1 MKEFLT
7 KLLNDRKAEFDE
19 KTKRMKESENTAE
32 VREIGETLLKLRD
45 EINDI
50 EAQISSLDEAEAEAE
65 QKAKEEE
72 EKEEDKKEEEEEDK
86 DKRSFNPIATYSL
99 GKKEEKRMTNNNRGS
114 LEYREAF
121 KDYVQRGIMNPI
133 LEKREDGPSTSADL
147 GVLVPNTVM
156 DEIIV
161 KLGKKYGQIYN
172 RVRHLNVKGGV
183 DFAIGEFDFTAKRI
197 VEGASAPTAEKGKIT
212 DKVSFGF
219 RHCWIG
225 ASRTLLE
232 TELNLQNFE
241 QKVVEGI
248 ASAFLKKMDN
258 EIINGQGSAS
268 NEMEGL
274 LFEVAKTTSRIDA
287 THVLTFTTAEMA
299 DWKQWQTKL
308 FAKVPLEM
316 RAEAPEFVMTAGTYE
331 SNVKTL
337 ADDNNRPVY
346 YETFNPVDGAETSR
360 FAGKEVVF
368 VNDGNGVVDFDS
380 ASSGDVFGIYWV
392 PQKAYGIN
400 SNMQF
405 SLTQWRD
412 HAGLKDI
419 TYALVVNDG
428 KVLNGDYVFI
438 LKKA

>member
-1 MKEFLT
+1 MKKFLSD
-7 KLLNDRKAEFDE
+7 LLAKRQAEFE
-19 KTKRMKESENTAE
+19 SKQKRMQDSEDAKE
-32 VREIGETLLKLRD
+32 VREVGETLLALRD
-45 EINDI
+45 EINSI
-50 EAQISSLDEAEAEAE
+50 EEQI
-65 QKAKEEE
+65 KALNAEEE
-72 EKEEDKKEEEEEDK
+72 TKKEEVEPKNEEEG
-86 DKRSFNPIATYSL
+86 RNLNPLATYSFC
-99 GKKEEKRMTNNNRGS
+99 KMEERTMEEKKGRDSM
-114 LEYREAF
+114 EYRQAF
-121 KDYVQRGIMNPI
+121 KDYVQKGIMNPI
-133 LEKREDGPSTSADL
+133 LERRADGPATSADL

-156 DEIIV
+156 NEIIIR
-161 KLGKKYGQIYN
+161 LGKRYGQIYS
-172 RVRHLNVKGGV
+172 RVRHLNIKGGV
-183 DFAIGEFDFTAKRI
+183 DFAVGEFDFTAKRI
-197 VEGASAPTAEKGKIT
+197 VEGADAPTAEKGKIT

-232 TELNLQNFE
+232 GELNINIFE
-241 QKVVEGI
+241 QNVVDGI
-248 ASAFLKKMDN
+248 FTAFVKKMDA

-274 LFEVAKTTSRIDA
+274 LFEAQKTTSRIDA
-287 THVLTFTTAEMA
+287 SHIITFTEVELR
-299 DWKQWQTKL
+299 DWKEWQKKL

-316 RAEAPEFVMTAGTYE
+316 RAEKPEFIMTPGTYE
-331 SNVKTL
+331 GNIKTL
-337 ADDNNRPVY
+337 TDDSNRPVY
-346 YETFNPVDGAETSR
+346 KDTFNPVDGTETST
-360 FAGKEVVF
+360 FKGKEVIF

-380 ASSGDVFGIYWV
+380 ANADDVFAIYWV
-392 PQKAYGIN
+392 PTKAYGIN